1 MKIVKYSVNGCWR
14 KIRFEYKNKNA
25 LARIIK
31 RKKIKYILKT
41 YNSSDE
47 ILPLKWDKEVLRRES
62 DYNSSYDNL
71 KNYIVIDTIIKG
83 GLELCDILHYDI
95 DNLYLIHVKYGF
107 KSEMRELT
115 NQITI
120 SARKLRETLSSKDK
134 TILTKIYNSLISK
147 GSNIDNLTLTAFKEL
162 FNKKITYVLAF
173 TSHLKE
179 DLTVI
184 DKFNSNIARYS
195 LIQCSGEMRAY
206 YYDMQTFQ
214 IMRK

>member
-1 MKIVKYSVNGCWR
+1 
-14 KIRFEYKNKNA
+14 
-25 LARIIK
+25 
-31 RKKIKYILKT
+31 
-41 YNSSDE
+41 
-47 ILPLKWDKEVLRRES
+47 
-62 DYNSSYDNL
+62 
-71 KNYIVIDTIIKG
+71 
-83 GLELCDILHYDI
+83 
-95 DNLYLIHVKYGF
+95 
-107 KSEMRELT
+107 MRELT